1 LKCEN
6 YGCRQCVIDSNDE
19 NIYCFNCKEVHKK
32 KDLMDAK
39 INELA
44 KTLIDS
50 HLNDLFEY
58 TEANIKIASKAGK
71 LNSKFKIKI

>member
-1 LKCEN
+1 MKTFTALIVKKF
-6 YGCRQCVIDSNDE
+6 I
-19 NIYCFNCKEVHKK
+19 K

-71 LNSKFKIKI
+71 LNSKYKIKI

>member
-1 LKCEN
+1 
-6 YGCRQCVIDSNDE
+6 
-19 NIYCFNCKEVHKK
+19 
-32 KDLMDAK
+32 MDAK

-71 LNSKFKIKI
+71 LNSKYKIKI

>member
-1 LKCEN
+1 
-6 YGCRQCVIDSNDE
+6 
-19 NIYCFNCKEVHKK
+19 
-32 KDLMDAK
+32 MDAK

-58 TEANIKIASKAGK
+58 TEANIFLTVSLFFNELSIKGCCFK
-71 LNSKFKIKI
+71 NSSLTL